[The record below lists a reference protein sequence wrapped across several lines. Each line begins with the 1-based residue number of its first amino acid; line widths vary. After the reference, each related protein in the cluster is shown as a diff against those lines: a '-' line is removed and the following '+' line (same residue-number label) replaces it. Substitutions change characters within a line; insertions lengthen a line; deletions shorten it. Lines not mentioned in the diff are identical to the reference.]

1 MNNHNQS
8 ILRRFSSQ
16 RTQIHR
22 GPCDEKRSIWLR
34 HTATSFITYHLY
46 WELWAQPRQAQ
57 LHQNDPSTSQHQ
69 SATLITCSNPPSI
82 RSCWRDAA
90 TFLPAKLSAT
100 AGSGRNTF
108 GWHTTMGHPSAS
120 CVTKLAKS
128 GILLRV
134 AKVDELYW
142 IVTITCVELY
152 HELPEHTCAQINSR
166 WLAVGSQDSSLLA
179 TSASGAKPKRSPSR
193 LPRLVTPGLWFF
205 ANSNPLHQ
213 SSNVVPSSNIHLI
226 SLHCKHLTETLYYAD
241 FQSVYAM
248 ISQHA
253 PGNKRLS
260 ASLVSTAQM
269 RLLVVVCSG
278 WPKNACPAASSS
290 STAATLVSLYH
301 TIY

>member
-1 MNNHNQS
+1 MLHCIRRWRYRSNPLAPTVTTSLRGGDEEGEKEGVKEWRSEWGTPLLKSRDPHLTNEYCNHNQS

-82 RSCWRDAA
+82 RSCWRDAT

-128 GILLRV
+128 GILC
-134 AKVDELYW
+134 Y
-142 IVTITCVELY
+142 
-152 HELPEHTCAQINSR
+152 ELPN
-166 WLAVGSQDSSLLA
+166 
-179 TSASGAKPKRSPSR
+179 
-193 LPRLVTPGLWFF
+193 
-205 ANSNPLHQ
+205 
-213 SSNVVPSSNIHLI
+213 
-226 SLHCKHLTETLYYAD
+226 
-241 FQSVYAM
+241 
-248 ISQHA
+248 
-253 PGNKRLS
+253 
-260 ASLVSTAQM
+260 
-269 RLLVVVCSG
+269 
-278 WPKNACPAASSS
+278 
-290 STAATLVSLYH
+290 
-301 TIY
+301 

>member
-46 WELWAQPRQAQ
+46 WLLWAQPCQAQ

-69 SATLITCSNPPSI
+69 SATLITSSNPPSI
-82 RSCWRDAA
+82 RSCWRDAT

-142 IVTITCVELY
+142 IVTITCVELPWITMNY
-152 HELPEHTCAQINSR
+152 LNIPVPKLIRDDLP
-166 WLAVGSQDSSLLA
+166 LD
-179 TSASGAKPKRSPSR
+179 PKTAPC
-193 LPRLVTPGLWFF
+193 LPPPPGEPNRKEALRVFRGLW
-205 ANSNPLHQ
+205 
-213 SSNVVPSSNIHLI
+213 HLGSD
-226 SLHCKHLTETLYYAD
+226 SLQIPTLCIGLPTWSHHRT
-241 FQSVYAM
+241 FS
-248 ISQHA
+248 
-253 PGNKRLS
+253 
-260 ASLVSTAQM
+260 
-269 RLLVVVCSG
+269 
-278 WPKNACPAASSS
+278 
-290 STAATLVSLYH
+290 
-301 TIY
+301 